1 MKSKIAIVIVAVVA
15 IAIVAAFL
23 ATNGDDD
30 DQRNDQRE
38 DSITVVDAA
47 GREVSV
53 ALPVEKVAILE
64 PTAIEVFAGAVGDG
78 WEDHIALLSKDIMT
92 REASKWAILIEKYP
106 SLKSVP
112 LTGDLYSTGTIPSE
126 DVISSGATL
135 ALVSGSTAA
144 YISGI
149 EDQIESLERAGVS
162 VIYIEFYDKSF
173 TDGIAQKNY
182 GVIGEIMGTTDVS
195 DKIVSFYDE
204 KVKHVKDVLAA
215 NSDKAK
221 GFTFSMEMPMDDG
234 SYGNFVSMG
243 TPEMILL
250 GGTNICTAPGGADFN
265 WSLEKMQ
272 APDGDGPDF
281 IFLVNTGYYGS
292 KAIMG
297 HGVEP
302 SAADCEKVISVCKAR
317 DGWSDLAAV
326 KNGNIALIY
335 GELRNSAFGLVDLYN
350 AASIIYPELFGQDDV
365 DDVVAQLNELT
376 PFGFSGTW
384 VYKTSEGA

>member
-149 EDQIESLERAGVS
+149 EDQIESLERA
-162 VIYIEFYDKSF
+162 F
-173 TDGIAQKNY
+173 
-182 GVIGEIMGTTDVS
+182 
-195 DKIVSFYDE
+195 
-204 KVKHVKDVLAA
+204 
-215 NSDKAK
+215 
-221 GFTFSMEMPMDDG
+221 P
-234 SYGNFVSMG
+234 
-243 TPEMILL
+243 
-250 GGTNICTAPGGADFN
+250 
-265 WSLEKMQ
+265 
-272 APDGDGPDF
+272 
-281 IFLVNTGYYGS
+281 
-292 KAIMG
+292 
-297 HGVEP
+297 
-302 SAADCEKVISVCKAR
+302 
-317 DGWSDLAAV
+317 
-326 KNGNIALIY
+326 
-335 GELRNSAFGLVDLYN
+335 
-350 AASIIYPELFGQDDV
+350 
-365 DDVVAQLNELT
+365 
-376 PFGFSGTW
+376 
-384 VYKTSEGA
+384 

>member
-1 MKSKIAIVIVAVVA
+1 MKSKTAIVIVAVVA
-15 IAIVAAFL
+15 IAIVAAFI
-23 ATNGDDD
+23 ATNGTDDE
-30 DQRNDQRE
+30 QKG

-78 WEDHIALLSKDIMT
+78 WEDYIALLSKDITT
-92 REASKWAILIEKYP
+92 REASKWSILTEKYP

-135 ALVSGSTAA
+135 ALISGPTAA
-144 YISGI
+144 YMPGI
-149 EDQIESLERAGVS
+149 DDQTASLERAGVS

-173 TDGIAQKNY
+173 TEGIAEKNY
-182 GVIGEIMGTTDVS
+182 GLIGEIMGTTDVS
-195 DKIVSFYDE
+195 DRIVSFYNE
-204 KVKHVKDVLAA
+204 KVGHVKDVLAA
-215 NSDKAK
+215 NPDKAK

-234 SYGNFVSMG
+234 SYGNFVSIG

-281 IFLVNTGYYGS
+281 IFLVNTGYFGS

-302 SAADCEKVISVCKAR
+302 SAVDCEKIIDVCKAR
-317 DGWSDLAAV
+317 DGWSDLSAV

-350 AASIIYPELFGQDDV
+350 AAAIIYPELFGQDDV
-365 DDVVAQLNELT
+365 DAVVAGLDDLT

-384 VYKTSEGA
+384 AYRTSEGA